1 MPYGLP
7 EAADRGVLAL
17 QFVVPFYEFFNV
29 VSALE
34 SSPWTIS
41 KVGANPEAE
50 KDMTTLLWHAT
61 FIGNG
66 AALAGVVIGGSW
78 LPVAGSGAAT
88 VYCWWLYKKWA
99 IGRAREPKAGAGG
112 QYSGAGAGGLSWGNP
127 T

>member
-41 KVGANPEAE
+41 KVGADPAAEA
-50 KDMTTLLWHAT
+50 DMTTLLWHAT
-61 FIGNG
+61 IIGNG
-66 AALAGVVIGGSW
+66 AAAAGMLIGGSW
-78 LPVAGSGAAT
+78 LPLAGSAAAT
-88 VYCWWLYKKWA
+88 VYVWWLYKRWA
-99 IGRAREPKAGAGG
+99 MGKARQPTPGTGG
-112 QYSGAGAGGLSWGNP
+112 QGGTGSGGLSWNNP